1 MQKEYLTDAIH
12 TPLCISKTR
21 YVWVVTDLHA
31 ERDSII
37 GVYGEGFTLEQLQQE
52 YPPELFAVHQV
63 RMEEIVTK

>member
-12 TPLCISKTR
+12 TPMCTVKTK

-31 ERDSII
+31 KRDSVI
-37 GVYGEGFTLEQLQQE
+37 GVYGEGFTLEQLQQA

-63 RMEEIVTK
+63 RMEEIVTN